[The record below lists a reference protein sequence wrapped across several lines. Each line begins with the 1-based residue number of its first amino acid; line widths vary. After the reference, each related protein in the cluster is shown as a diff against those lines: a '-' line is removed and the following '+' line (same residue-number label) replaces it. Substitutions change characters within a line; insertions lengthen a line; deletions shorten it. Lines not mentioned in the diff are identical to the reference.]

1 MNVELVMLVVSLLFF
16 VSIVVSKAGNRLG
29 VPALLLFLCVGMVF
43 GSDGLGIHFD
53 NIETAQTIG
62 TVALCIILF
71 SGGMD
76 TKIQDIR
83 PVIAPGLV
91 LATLGVFLTSFTT
104 GLCIWFLSNKTGW
117 GGAFGLTASLLLAS
131 TMSSTDSASV
141 FSILR
146 SKGLKLKHNLRP
158 ILELESGSND
168 PMAYVLTITFI
179 QLVLHPSNPQ
189 YGMAVL
195 TVLQLAVGA
204 AVGLLLGKL
213 VVVTINR
220 INIDNASLYP
230 IIVLSACVFLFS
242 ATNFLHGNS
251 YLAVYLGG
259 LVVGNAK
266 FVHKR
271 SSRNF
276 FEGLSWL
283 CQLSISR
290 NSRLMNPVSKKNDVF

>member
-91 LATLGVFLTSFTT
+91 LE
-104 GLCIWFLSNKTGW
+104 
-117 GGAFGLTASLLLAS
+117 
-131 TMSSTDSASV
+131 
-141 FSILR
+141 
-146 SKGLKLKHNLRP
+146 GLKLKHNLRP

-195 TVLQLAVGA
+195 TVLLQLAVGA

-251 YLAVYLGG
+251 CLAVYLGG

-283 CQLSISR
+283 CQLSILR